1 MLFHFETLTSYFYCV
16 RYFKM
21 NINGGECSRVW
32 RNVAL
37 LFSKTDL
44 LIPMTNN
51 RD

>member
-1 MLFHFETLTSYFYCV
+1 
-16 RYFKM
+16 M
-21 NINGGECSRVW
+21 NNNGGECSREC

-37 LFSKTDL
+37 LFSKADL